1 MKSIHY
7 TLLTLLLYWKLPAS
21 SQAQDTLTLE
31 SGPTIAQREFVDHTY
46 RPLTLKLTEDGSKY
60 IRFLF
65 WNQLWARAT
74 QNNPGTQGVEG
85 NLAGRSS
92 DVGLR
97 RARVLAYAEISPKF
111 LILTH
116 WGINNQTFTNGGIP
130 AGGFTGN
137 AQAISPDENILV
149 SSKKPAL
156 FFHDIW
162 TEYKITDQLYW
173 GMGLHYW
180 NGISRMTSASTLN
193 FMTLDAPIFNWPLID
208 LTDQFGRQF
217 GFYAKGQVGKID
229 YRLAYNKPYS
239 VGSGGSF
246 EETTQRPIAANTIN
260 DNWASQG
267 YLAYQFLDKE
277 NNKLPYFV
285 GTYLGT
291 KSVLNLG
298 GGWHHHPGA
307 TSSRDS
313 SGNLTRHDIRLM
325 ALDAFLDVPV
335 NKVSGTALTVYSVYY
350 NYDFGPNYIRNVGV
364 MNVGMGAGS
373 SQNGPGNAQPT
384 IGTGKIWY
392 TQAGYLLPE
401 KVLGEDKG
409 RLQPFG
415 AYTIKNFDYFEQS
428 THQFDLG
435 MNYFINSHQAKI
447 TLQYSQRPVFEN
459 YRKNGT
465 AGELILQTQIFL

>member
-1 MKSIHY
+1 MKTIHF
-7 TLLTLLLYWKLPAS
+7 TLLTIWLSWQFPAR
-21 SQAQDTLTLE
+21 SQGLDSLRLE
-31 SGPTIAQREFVDHTY
+31 STTPGHYQEFADHSY
-46 RPLTLKLTEDGSKY
+46 RPLTLKLTDDGSKY

-74 QNNPGTQGVEG
+74 ENNPGTLGVEG
-85 NLAGRSS
+85 QPSGQST
-92 DVGLR
+92 DVGIR

-137 AQAISPDENILV
+137 AQQISADDPILV
-149 SSKKPAL
+149 SSKKPAM

-180 NGISRMTSASTLN
+180 NGISRMTSGSTLN
-193 FMTLDAPIFNWPLID
+193 FLAVDAPIFNWPLID

-217 GFYAKGQVGKID
+217 GFYAKGQVGKFD
-229 YRLAYNKPYS
+229 YRFAYNKPYS
-239 VGSGGSF
+239 VGNGGHFDES
-246 EETTQRPIAANTIN
+246 TQRSIAANTRN

-267 YLAYQFLDKE
+267 YVAYQFLEKE
-277 NNKLPYFV
+277 NNKLPYFA

-291 KSVLNLG
+291 KSVFNIG

-307 TSSRDS
+307 TSSKDS
-313 SGNLTRHDIRLM
+313 SGNLERHDIQLL
-325 ALDAFLDVPV
+325 ALDAFLDVPL
-335 NKVSGTALTVYSVYY
+335 NKALRTALTVYSVYY
-350 NYDFGPNYIRNVGV
+350 NYDFGPNYLRNVGV
-364 MNVGMGAGS
+364 MNVGMGSGTT
-373 SQNGPGNAQPT
+373 QNGSGNAQPT

-392 TQAGYLLPE
+392 TQAGYLMPE
-401 KVLGEDKG
+401 KILGPDKG

-415 AYTIKNFDYFEQS
+415 AFTLKSFEYFDQS
-428 THQFDLG
+428 TGQFDLG

-459 YRKNGT
+459 YRRDGS
-465 AGELILQTQIFL
+465 AGEFILQTQIFL

>member
-1 MKSIHY
+1 MKSIY
-7 TLLTLLLYWKLPAS
+7 CTLLTLLLSWQLPVS
-21 SQAQDTLTLE
+21 SQGQDTLGLQSDPVIT
-31 SGPTIAQREFVDHTY
+31 PREFVDHTY

-85 NLAGRSS
+85 NPAERSS
-92 DVGLR
+92 DMGLR
-97 RARVLAYAEISPKF
+97 RARILAYAEISPKF

-137 AQAISPDENILV
+137 AQAVSSDKDILV
-149 SSKKPAL
+149 SSKKPAM

-180 NGISRMTSASTLN
+180 NGISRMTSASTLS
-193 FMTLDAPIFNWPLID
+193 FMTVDAPVFNWPLID

-217 GFYAKGQVGKID
+217 GFYAKGQIGKLD

-239 VGSGGSF
+239 VGNGGSYD
-246 EETTQRPIAANTIN
+246 ETTQRPMAANTLN
-260 DNWASQG
+260 DNWATQG
-267 YLAYQFLDKE
+267 YIAYQFLDKE
-277 NNKLPYFV
+277 NNKLPYFA

-298 GGWHHHPGA
+298 AGWHRHPGA

-313 SGNLTRHDIRLM
+313 SGELTRHDIRLL
-325 ALDAFLDVPV
+325 ALDAFLDIPL
-335 NKVSGTALTVYSVYY
+335 NKLTGTALTVYSVYY
-350 NYDFGPNYIRNVGV
+350 DYDFGPNYIRNVGI
-364 MNVGMGAGS
+364 MNVGMGSGS
-373 SQNGPGNAQPT
+373 SQNGPGNAQPV

-392 TQAGYLLPE
+392 TQAGYLLAE
-401 KVLGEDKG
+401 RLLGEEKG

-415 AYTIKNFDYFEQS
+415 AFTVKNFAYFEQS
-428 THQFDLG
+428 ARQFDLG

-459 YRKNGT
+459 YRKSGH
-465 AGELILQTQIFL
+465 AGEWILQTQIFL